1 MPDITDPQV
10 VAWANERARTI
21 ADALVAFEAKL
32 GGWQA
37 DYAAQSIASQISA
50 AGASEIVADWDDFGG
65 VTKDGRPRITGN
77 QIINLHA
84 AIAQVRTAISTTLVS
99 GVGLPP
105 KTIADAIQ
113 VNGSPR

>member
-32 GGWQA
+32 GGWQS
-37 DYAAQSIASQISA
+37 DYAAQSIAAQISA
-50 AGASEIVADWDDFGG
+50 AGASEIVADWDGFGG

-77 QIINLHA
+77 QILNLNA
-84 AIAQVRTAISTTLVS
+84 AIAQVRTAIKDTNVT
-99 GVGLPP
+99 GVGSPP

>member
-10 VAWANERARTI
+10 VVWANERARTI

-32 GGWQA
+32 GGWQS

-50 AGASEIVADWDDFGG
+50 AGASELVADGSD
-65 VTKDGRPRITGN
+65 VDGRPRITGN

-99 GVGLPP
+99 GVGSPP